1 MFEGKCGLEEKPVFD
16 QSSGTIG
23 AAVGARRGGY
33 RKYPSTSLTPHSK
46 NPHIATGFFMPKK
59 ICLFYLLG
67 EYLCNSVTET
77 IDTPRAYMDTLPNP
91 KKLPLSFVFLR
102 VCAFFVSLSLIN
114 GCASII
120 AYRIANPES
129 QQIKGDLSQIVDTK
143 SVCSNK
149 DNCVSLYV
157 VRNASNR
164 IGKNDISLEFELF
177 DENKGIK
184 WTYEGND
191 EPLITQVIH
200 DELIIVFP
208 GYMMEPK
215 LVVLLEHWLAHVSGA
230 MVVVAPKPESGESFA
245 FGLGSVDPIAHF
257 VNEHPA
263 KKIHVVGYS
272 MGAIAASRLTARLDN
287 SNLYLVAPMLNFT
300 ESAVALFNKYKND
313 HALSWLVDSED
324 IKNATDNVLQSANL
338 SPSDINVA
346 HNLALSRAHKIRVY
360 MSLND
365 EVVGGNIDL
374 MHSEKKNAL
383 VRQYKSLSHIQMMA
397 MTDEA
402 LLADFISDMT
412 NTTIDPQDTSI
423 VGSVCFKGQPN
434 CEFD

>member
-1 MFEGKCGLEEKPVFD
+1 
-16 QSSGTIG
+16 
-23 AAVGARRGGY
+23 
-33 RKYPSTSLTPHSK
+33 
-46 NPHIATGFFMPKK
+46 
-59 ICLFYLLG
+59 
-67 EYLCNSVTET
+67 
-77 IDTPRAYMDTLPNP
+77 MDTLPTP
-91 KKLPLSFVFLR
+91 KKFPLSLVFVR
-102 VCAFFVSLSLIN
+102 VCALVASLSLLS
-114 GCASII
+114 GCASFI
-120 AYRIANPES
+120 AYRITNPES

-143 SVCSNK
+143 SVCSDT

-164 IGKNDISLEFELF
+164 TGKNDISLELELF
-177 DENKGIK
+177 VENKGIK
-184 WTYEGND
+184 WTYRGND

-215 LVVLLEHWLAHVSGA
+215 SVVLLEHWLAHVTGA

-263 KKIHVVGYS
+263 KTIHVVGYS
-272 MGAIAASRLTARLDN
+272 MGAIAASRLAARLDN
-287 SNLYLVAPMLNFT
+287 SNLYLVAPMLNFS
-300 ESAVALFNKYKND
+300 ESAVALFNKHKSN

-324 IKNATDNVLQSANL
+324 IKNATDIVIQSANL

-346 HNLALSRAHKIRVY
+346 HNLASNSAQKIRVY

-374 MHSEKKNAL
+374 THSEKKNTL
-383 VRQYKSLSHIQMMA
+383 VRQYSSLSHIQMMA

-402 LLADFISDMT
+402 LLADFISDIT
-412 NTTIDPQDTSI
+412 NTNIDAHDTSI

>member
-1 MFEGKCGLEEKPVFD
+1 
-16 QSSGTIG
+16 
-23 AAVGARRGGY
+23 
-33 RKYPSTSLTPHSK
+33 
-46 NPHIATGFFMPKK
+46 
-59 ICLFYLLG
+59 
-67 EYLCNSVTET
+67 
-77 IDTPRAYMDTLPNP
+77 MDTLPSL
-91 KKLPLSFVFLR
+91 KKTLLSFVFIR
-102 VCAFFVSLSLIN
+102 VCAFVASLSLLN
-114 GCASII
+114 GCASFI

-129 QQIKGDLSQIVDTK
+129 QQIKGDVSRIVDTK
-143 SVCSNK
+143 TACSDT

-164 IGKNDISLEFELF
+164 TGKNDFSFELELF
-177 DENKGIK
+177 NDNKGIK
-184 WTYEGND
+184 WKYKGND

-200 DELIIVFP
+200 DELIVVFP

-215 LVVLLEHWLAHVSGA
+215 FVVLLEHWLAHVSGA
-230 MVVVAPKPESGESFA
+230 MVVVAPKPESGENFV

-257 VNEHPA
+257 VNEHHA

-313 HALSWLVDSED
+313 HALSWLIDSED
-324 IKNATDNVLQSANL
+324 IKNATDIVYQSANL

-346 HNLALSRAHKIRVY
+346 HNLASNSAQKIRVY

-365 EVVGGNIDL
+365 DVVGGNIDL

-383 VRQYKSLSHIQMMA
+383 VRQYSSLSHIQMMA

-402 LLADFISDMT
+402 LLADFISDIT
-412 NTTIDPQDTSI
+412 NTNIDAHDTSI
-423 VGSVCFKGQPN
+423 VGSVCLKGQPN